1 MRLVITEKQLKD
13 IVERRFPN
21 QEISEEGDAAA
32 AAPEAGTSSDGDT
45 KTGMSKWESGVMR
58 GPANQIAVTRW
69 KDIAG
74 VTPARGK
81 ANPLWEQ
88 ASSGAAGGTG
98 GSLVKILRP
107 DGKTMYAPFNTEII
121 GVFDSGSMDGDKF
134 KNSLKNLLSKENG
147 GLGNRQTQMWLPSN
161 WSKIIKLDSVSTFK
175 TPDDKIYRAI
185 IRHPKLD
192 EFDKKNATWE
202 DFYAL
207 DPDPFGWK
215 FNGYF
220 TDQGTAFNG
229 VKQVEPEK
237 SFWDEWKYW
246 ILAGASIVAVI
257 VLPGIGGILLSI
269 GLDLVA
275 GAMQY
280 AEGDTIGAGVSVI
293 LAFLPLIGKVIPA
306 LKVSEEVASKLAK
319 QFAKLNS
326 ADEVLDAV
334 KGLNPEIILSQQ
346 ERYLMQKLLAEDPR
360 RLTVLIEKEM
370 FGRVTQ
376 TNATEIVAKLNDL
389 IKNKVLD
396 KVKAEKFYKSLGL
409 KRFGFDLTATLGV
422 GGAGVLIQIKQKSN
436 TVASTVASPVANT
449 PEKKQ
454 EITNK
459 IMDSKAPGV
468 GYEEEEMELVD
479 GVWVPK

>member
-1 MRLVITEKQLKD
+1 MRLVITEKQLRD
-13 IVERRFPN
+13 IVKRRFPN
-21 QEISEEGDAAA
+21 QEIGEEEDVAA

-45 KTGMSKWESGVMR
+45 KTGMSKWESGVTR

-107 DGKTMYAPFNTEII
+107 DGKVMNAPFNTEII

-147 GLGNRQTQMWLPSN
+147 GFGNRQTQMWIPSN
-161 WSKIIKLDSVSTFK
+161 WSKIIKLDSVSTFE
-175 TPDDKIYRAI
+175 TPDGKIYRAV

-220 TDQGTAFNG
+220 TDQGRAFNG
-229 VKQVEPEK
+229 IKEVEPEK
-237 SFWDEWKYW
+237 SFWDEWKYV

-280 AEGDTIGAGVSVI
+280 AEGDTVGAGVSVI
-293 LAFLPLIGKVIPA
+293 LAFLPVIGKAIPA

-319 QFAKLNS
+319 QFAPLKTE
-326 ADEVLDAV
+326 A
-334 KGLNPEIILSQQ
+334 EIISMVKTLPQQ
-346 ERYLMQKLLAEDPR
+346 ERYLMQKLLAEDPNK
-360 RLTVLIEKEM
+360 LTLLIEKEM

-409 KRFGFDLTATLGV
+409 KRFGFDLVATAGV
-422 GGAGVLIQIKQKSN
+422 AGAGVLIQIKQKKGEIETK
-436 TVASTVASPVANT
+436 TV
-449 PEKKQ
+449 EKKQ

-459 IMDSKAPGV
+459 VMDSKAPAV
-468 GYEEEEMELVD
+468 GYPEEEMVLVD
-479 GVWVPK
+479 GVWEPKE

>member
-1 MRLVITEKQLKD
+1 MRLIITENQLKD
-13 IVERRFPN
+13 IVKSRFTN
-21 QEISEEGDAAA
+21 QEIKEEGDAAA
-32 AAPEAGTSSDGDT
+32 AAPVAGTSSDGDT
-45 KTGMSKWESGVMR
+45 KTGMSKWESGVTR

-69 KDIAG
+69 LDIAG

-88 ASSGAAGGTG
+88 ASGGAFPGGAAGVTG

-107 DGKTMYAPFNTEII
+107 DGKVMYAPFNTEII
-121 GVFDSGSMDGDKF
+121 GVFDSSSMDGDKF

-147 GLGNRQTQMWLPSN
+147 GFGNKQTQEWIPTN

-175 TPDDKIYRAI
+175 TPDNKIYRAI
-185 IRHPKLD
+185 LRHPKLD

-237 SFWDEWKYW
+237 SWWDEWKYW
-246 ILAGASIVAVI
+246 ILAGASILAVI

-269 GLDLVA
+269 GLDLA
-275 GAMQY
+275 ASAMQY
-280 AEGDTIGAGVSVI
+280 AEGDKIGAGVSFV
-293 LAFLPLIGKVIPA
+293 LAFLPVIGKAIPA
-306 LKVSEEVASKLAK
+306 LKVSEEVATKLAK
-319 QFAKLNS
+319 QFAPLKTE
-326 ADEVLDAV
+326 AEIIAAV
-334 KGLNPEIILSQQ
+334 KALPQQ

-360 RLTVLIEKEM
+360 RLTTLIEKEM

-376 TNATEIVAKLNDL
+376 TNATEIVTKINEL
-389 IKNKVLD
+389 IKTKVLD
-396 KVKAEKFYKSLGL
+396 KVKAEKLFKSLGL
-409 KRFGFDLTATLGV
+409 KRFGFDIVATIGV
-422 GGAGVLIQIKQKSN
+422 SGAGVIIQAIQEPSA
-436 TVASTVASPVANT
+436 V
-449 PEKKQ
+449 EKKQ
-454 EITNK
+454 EMTNRA
-459 IMDSKAPGV
+459 MDSKAEPE
-468 GYEEEEMELVD
+468 GYPQEEMVLVD
-479 GVWVPK
+479 GVWEPKE

>member
-13 IVERRFPN
+13 IVKRRFPN

-32 AAPEAGTSSDGDT
+32 AAPVAGTSSDGDT
-45 KTGMSKWESGVMR
+45 KTGMSKWESGVTR

-69 KDIAG
+69 ADIAG

-107 DGKTMYAPFNTEII
+107 DGKVMNAPFNTEII

-147 GLGNRQTQMWLPSN
+147 GFGNSQTQMWLPSN

-175 TPDDKIYRAI
+175 TPDNKIYRAV

-229 VKQVEPEK
+229 IKEVEPEK

-246 ILAGASIVAVI
+246 ILTGASILAVI

-280 AEGDTIGAGVSVI
+280 AEGDTVGAGVSVI
-293 LAFLPLIGKVIPA
+293 LAFLPVIGKVIPA

-319 QFAKLNS
+319 QFAPLKTE
-326 ADEVLDAV
+326 AE
-334 KGLNPEIILSQQ
+334 ILSMVKTLPQQ
-346 ERYLMQKLLAEDPR
+346 ERYLMQKLLAEDPKK
-360 RLTVLIEKEM
+360 LTLLIEKEM

-422 GGAGVLIQIKQKSN
+422 GGAGVLIQITQKKGEIETK
-436 TVASTVASPVANT
+436 TV
-449 PEKKQ
+449 EKKQ

-459 IMDSKAPGV
+459 VMDSKAPAV
-468 GYEEEEMELVD
+468 GYEEEEMVLVD
-479 GVWVPK
+479 GVWEPKE